1 MKLLHSSF
9 FLFSHIA
16 LPILCIEFL
25 LYFVVV
31 ATFALLAGVYKQGET
46 SSLSSSSSSPWL
58 SKPGVSSSV
67 VVLWPLYC

>member
-31 ATFALLAGVYKQGET
+31 ATFALLQGYT
-46 SSLSSSSSSPWL
+46 NKGRLLPCQAAVVA
-58 SKPGVSSSV
+58 PGCQSQGYQAV
-67 VVLWPLYC
+67 